1 MSNNKTIHIVLFGI
15 GQVGSTLINQINE
28 ARYRLQQHQNLQLR
42 IPIIVNSKLA
52 FYDKD
57 GISNSWE
64 TDFEAFSVPYKID
77 EIIRFV
83 KQQKFSNL
91 IAIDTTASVD
101 FTKNYIPLIE
111 NGFNIVSANKVAN
124 TLHYEFYETL
134 RLTLKKYDK
143 SFLYETNVGAGLP
156 VIETVKSLY
165 NSGEQ
170 VEKIRGVFSGSLS
183 YIFNEFSESE
193 TSFSKVLSKAS
204 KLGLTEPD
212 AREDLSGNDVARK
225 LLILARELNIKT
237 EFSDVFIES
246 LVPKQLNGKTTLHQF
261 NSRSKELD
269 IPFQKLRKQLTKN
282 QVLRYVGELDVAKKT
297 LKVKL
302 ISEEKN
308 SSLGQLKGA
317 DSVFEIFT
325 ESYGKTPLVIQGAGA
340 GKQVTARGV
349 LSDVVKLSN
358 ALN

>member
-1 MSNNKTIHIVLFGI
+1 MSSNKAIHIVLFGI
-15 GQVGSTLINQINE
+15 GQVGSTLINQINK
-28 ARYRLQQHQNLQLR
+28 AKPRLQQHQNLKLR
-42 IPIIVNSKLA
+42 IPIIANSKLA
-52 FYDKD
+52 FYDKE

-64 TDFEAFSVPYKID
+64 TDFETFSVPYKID
-77 EIIRFV
+77 EIIQFV
-83 KQQKFSNL
+83 KKQKFDNL
-91 IAIDTTASVD
+91 IAIDATASAA
-101 FTKNYIPLIE
+101 FTKNYITLIE

-124 TLHYEFYETL
+124 SLDYEFYEVL
-134 RLTLKKYDK
+134 RNTLKKYNK

-156 VIETVKSLY
+156 VIETVKNLY

-170 VEKIRGVFSGSLS
+170 IKKIRGVFSGSLS
-183 YIFNEFSESE
+183 YIFNEFSESDV
-193 TSFSKVLSKAS
+193 SFSKVLNDAS

-225 LLILARELNIKT
+225 LLILARELNIKV
-237 EFSDVFIES
+237 EFSDVSVES

-261 NSRSKELD
+261 NNRSKELD
-269 IPFQKLRKQLTKN
+269 LPFNRLKQQLNKS

-297 LKVKL
+297 LEVKL

-308 SSLGQLKGA
+308 STLGQLKGA

-325 ESYGKTPLVIQGAGA
+325 ESYGENPLVIQGAGA
-340 GKQVTARGV
+340 GKEVTARGV
-349 LSDVVKLSN
+349 LSDVIKISN

>member
-1 MSNNKTIHIVLFGI
+1 MSSNKAIHIVLFGI

-28 ARYRLQQHQNLQLR
+28 AKPRLQQHQNLQLR
-42 IPIIVNSKLA
+42 IPIIANSKLA
-52 FYDKD
+52 FYDKE

-64 TDFEAFSVPYKID
+64 TDFETFSVPYKID
-77 EIIRFV
+77 EIIQFV
-83 KQQKFSNL
+83 KKQKFDNL
-91 IAIDTTASVD
+91 IAIDATASAA

-124 TLHYEFYETL
+124 SLDYEFYEVL
-134 RLTLKKYDK
+134 RNTLKKYNK

-156 VIETVKSLY
+156 VIETVKNLY

-170 VEKIRGVFSGSLS
+170 IKKIRGVFSGSLS
-183 YIFNEFSESE
+183 YIFNEFSESDV
-193 TSFSKVLSKAS
+193 SFSKVLNDAS

-225 LLILARELNIKT
+225 LLILARELNIRT
-237 EFSDVFIES
+237 EFSDVSVES

-261 NSRSKELD
+261 NNRSKELD
-269 IPFQKLRKQLTKN
+269 LPFNRLKQQLNKN
-282 QVLRYVGELDVAKKT
+282 QVLRYVGELDVVKKT
-297 LKVKL
+297 LEVKL

-308 SSLGQLKGA
+308 STLGQLKGA

-325 ESYGKTPLVIQGAGA
+325 ESYGEKPLVIQGAGA
-340 GKQVTARGV
+340 GKEVTARGV
-349 LSDVVKLSN
+349 LSDVIKISN

>member
-1 MSNNKTIHIVLFGI
+1 MSSNKAIHIVLFGI

-28 ARYRLQQHQNLQLR
+28 AKPRLQQHQNLQLR
-42 IPIIVNSKLA
+42 IPIIANSKLA
-52 FYDKD
+52 FYDKE

-64 TDFEAFSVPYKID
+64 TDFETFSVPYKID
-77 EIIRFV
+77 EIIQFV
-83 KQQKFSNL
+83 KKQKFDNL
-91 IAIDTTASVD
+91 IAIDATASAA
-101 FTKNYIPLIE
+101 FIKNYIPLIE

-124 TLHYEFYETL
+124 SLDYEFYEAL
-134 RLTLKKYDK
+134 RNTLKKYNK

-156 VIETVKSLY
+156 VIETVKNLY

-170 VEKIRGVFSGSLS
+170 IKKIRGVFSGSLS
-183 YIFNEFSESE
+183 YIFNEFSDSDV
-193 TSFSKVLSKAS
+193 SFSKILNDAS
-204 KLGLTEPD
+204 RLGLTEPD

-225 LLILARELNIKT
+225 LLILARELNIKV
-237 EFSDVFIES
+237 EFSDVSVES

-261 NSRSKELD
+261 NNRSKELD
-269 IPFQKLRKQLTKN
+269 LPFQKLKQQLNEN

-297 LKVKL
+297 LEVKL

-308 SSLGQLKGA
+308 STLGQLKGA

-325 ESYGKTPLVIQGAGA
+325 ESYGENPLVIQGAGA
-340 GKQVTARGV
+340 GKEVTARGV
-349 LSDVVKLSN
+349 LSDVIKISN

>member
-28 ARYRLQQHQNLQLR
+28 ARSRLQQLQNLQLR
-42 IPIIVNSKLA
+42 IPIIANSKLA

-64 TDFEAFSVPYKID
+64 TDFEAFSVPYRID
-77 EIIRFV
+77 EIIQFARHH
-83 KQQKFSNL
+83 KFENL
-91 IAIDTTASVD
+91 IAIDATASAVY
-101 FTKNYIPLIE
+101 TQNYIKLIE

-124 TLHYEFYETL
+124 TLHYDFYEVL
-134 RLTLKKYDK
+134 RLALKKHNK

-156 VIETVKSLY
+156 VIETVKNLY
-165 NSGEQ
+165 NSGEKI
-170 VEKIRGVFSGSLS
+170 EKIRGVFSGSLS
-183 YIFNEFSESE
+183 YIFNQFSESE
-193 TSFSKVLSKAS
+193 APFSKVLNEAS

-237 EFSDVFIES
+237 EFSDVSVES

-261 NSRSKELD
+261 NIRSKELD
-269 IPFQKLRKQLTKN
+269 VPFQKLKQQLSEN

-297 LKVKL
+297 LEVKL

-308 SSLGQLKGA
+308 STLGQLKGT
-317 DSVFEIFT
+317 DSVFEIFS
-325 ESYGKTPLVIQGAGA
+325 ESYSKHPLVIQGAGA
-340 GKQVTARGV
+340 GKEVTARGL
-349 LSDVVKLSN
+349 LSDVIKLSN
-358 ALN
+358 SLN